1 MPVFLT
7 PLAGLVALGAVVPV
21 AAALVRERRLRRVR
35 AVLGLEAPSR
45 PAALASALAAA
56 AAIALLGLAAAQPA
70 VAHSTG
76 LRERTDAEAYALID
90 NSRSM
95 EAVSKRGGQP
105 RIARA
110 KALALRLRDAVPQ
123 VPWGVGSF
131 NDRTLVHAFPSAER
145 GLFADTLA
153 ESIGIQRPPP
163 VFKEQTATS
172 IDVLAETAIAGFFS
186 PHARKRLVVLFTDGE
201 SKPFTPRTLAYML
214 RSGRV
219 RVLVVRLWSARDRVY
234 DAYGRDLGYRPEPA
248 SGAELRRLARIGI
261 GIVPE
266 SRFGAAPGIARRFF
280 GSGPTA
286 APRRERRLYPLAPV
300 AVLAAI
306 LPLGFVLVRTR
317 R

>member
-7 PLAGLVALGAVVPV
+7 PLAGLVALAAIVPV
-21 AAALVRERRLRRVR
+21 AAALLRERRLRRVR
-35 AVLGLEAPSR
+35 AVLGLAAPSR
-45 PAALASALAAA
+45 PGALASALAAA
-56 AAIALLGLAAAQPA
+56 TAIALLGLAAAQPA

-76 LRERTDAEAYALID
+76 LRQRTDAEAYVVID

-95 EAVSKRGGQP
+95 EAVPRRGAQP
-105 RIARA
+105 RYARA

-123 VPWGVGSF
+123 VPWGVASF
-131 NDRTLVHAFPSAER
+131 NDRTLAHAFPSTDR
-145 GLFADTLA
+145 GLVADTLA
-153 ESIGIQRPPP
+153 QSIGIQRPPP
-163 VFKEQTATS
+163 VFRERTATA
-172 IDVLAETAIAGFFS
+172 IDVLAETATAGFFS
-186 PHARKRLVVLFTDGE
+186 PHARKRVVVLFTDGE
-201 SKPFTPRTLAYML
+201 SRPFTPRTLSYLLHSAH
-214 RSGRV
+214 V
-219 RVLVVRLWSARDRVY
+219 HVLLVRLWSARDRVY
-234 DAYGRDLGYRPEPA
+234 DAHGRDLGYRPEPA

-261 GIVPE
+261 DVVPE
-266 SRFGAAPGIARRFF
+266 ARFDAVPGLVRHLL

>member
-7 PLAGLVALGAVVPV
+7 PLAGLVALAALVPV

-45 PAALASALAAA
+45 LAALATALAAA
-56 AAIALLGLAAAQPA
+56 AAIGLLGLAAAQPA
-70 VAHSTG
+70 VARSTG
-76 LRERTDAEAYALID
+76 PRERTDAEAYAVID

-95 EAVSKRGGQP
+95 EAVSRRGGTP
-105 RIARA
+105 RFARA

-123 VPWGVGSF
+123 LPWGVASF
-131 NDRTLVHAFPSAER
+131 NDRTLVHAFPSADR
-145 GLFADTLA
+145 GLFASSLA
-153 ESIGIQRPPP
+153 QSIGIQRPPP
-163 VFKEQTATS
+163 VFKERTATS
-172 IDVLAETAIAGFFS
+172 IDVLAETAVAGFFS
-186 PHARKRLVVLFTDGE
+186 PHARKRLVVLFSDGE
-201 SKPFTPRTLAYML
+201 SRPFSTQTLSYML

-219 RVLVVRLWSARDRVY
+219 HVLVVRLWSARDRVY
-234 DAYGRDLGYRPEPA
+234 DAHGRDLGYRPEPA
-248 SGAELRRLARIGI
+248 SGAQLRRLAGI
-261 GIVPE
+261 GIAVVPE
-266 SRFGAAPGIARRFF
+266 SRFDAVPRLVRRFL

-286 APRRERRLYPLAPV
+286 APRRERRLYPLAPI

>member
-7 PLAGLVALGAVVPV
+7 PLAGLVALGAILPV

-35 AVLGLEAPSR
+35 AVLGLQAPPR
-45 PAALASALAAA
+45 AAALASALAAA

-76 LRERTDAEAYALID
+76 LRQRTDAEAYAMID

-95 EAVSKRGGQP
+95 EAVSKRGAQP
-105 RIARA
+105 RLARA

-123 VPWGVGSF
+123 VPWGVASF
-131 NDRTLVHAFPSAER
+131 NDRTLVHAFPSADR
-145 GLFADTLA
+145 GLFADALA
-153 ESIGIQRPPP
+153 QSIGIRRPPP
-163 VFKEQTATS
+163 VFRERTATS

-186 PHARKRLVVLFTDGE
+186 PDARKRVVVLFTDGE
-201 SKPFTPRTLAYML
+201 SRPFTPRTLSYML
-214 RSGRV
+214 RSGHV
-219 RVLVVRLWSARDRVY
+219 HVLLVRLWSARDRVY
-234 DAYGRDLGYRPEPA
+234 DGHGRDLGYRPEPT
-248 SGAELRRLARIGI
+248 SGAQLRRLARIGI
-261 GIVPE
+261 GVVPE
-266 SRFGAAPGIARRFF
+266 ARFDAVPGLVRQLL

-286 APRRERRLYPLAPV
+286 APRRERRLFPLAPV